1 MKNKKYAVLFDCGR
15 NFIEFGLYEVEAEE
29 ELIRGRVHPIGATI
43 SEVRYTIRK
52 KETYKDFHSAENI
65 ASGIK
70 LVQLIITQNFG
81 KDILQSI
88 FCCIHRVVHGGD
100 KHFYATYDSPQV
112 RVDITEYNKLAPLHN
127 PYNLQGIIEANNI
140 FPQAKHIICF
150 DTAFFQTLPEIVK
163 RYPLP
168 ERLFTHYR
176 IKKYGFHGLSHE
188 YSMLE
193 TAQLLKKKPSEL
205 NIISIHLGAG
215 ASMCAIKKGKA
226 IDISMGFTPTGGL
239 MMTTRCGDIDPEIP
253 IYLQKEGCSATE
265 VEDIILRES
274 GLLGVAQKSFV
285 KDVIENYGK
294 DERCTLAVDMYIL
307 RIKRYI
313 GWYYLELDTNV
324 DAITFTGEIAT
335 EYPIIRQ
342 KVAEELKP
350 LGVKFDKNKNLNL
363 KVDGIF
369 SSKDSKIKLVHVVTN
384 EFLIM
389 LRQAKSLLKK

>member
-1 MKNKKYAVLFDCGR
+1 MKNKTYAVLFDCGR
-15 NFIEFGLYEVEAEE
+15 NFIEFGFYTVDTEE
-29 ELIRGRVHPIGATI
+29 ELIRGRIQHVGATM
-43 SEVRYTIRK
+43 SEVKYTFKR
-52 KETYKDFHSAENI
+52 KETFKDYHSVENI

-70 LVQLIITQNFG
+70 LVQNLIVQNFG
-81 KDILQSI
+81 KEMLEKIG
-88 FCCIHRVVHGGD
+88 FCIHRVVHGGD
-100 KHFYATYDSPQV
+100 KYYSATLDSPQV

-127 PYNLQGIIEANNI
+127 PYNLQGIIEANHV
-140 FPQAKHIICF
+140 FPDAKHIICF
-150 DTAFFQTLPEIVK
+150 DTAFYKTLPEIVR

-168 ERLFTHYR
+168 ERLYTQYK

-193 TAQLLKKKPSEL
+193 TAYLLKKKPQEL

-226 IDISMGFTPTGGL
+226 VDISMGFTPTGGL

-274 GLLGVAQKSFV
+274 GLLGVAQKTFV
-285 KDVIENYGK
+285 KDVFENYTK

-313 GWYYLELDTNV
+313 GWYYLELDTKV
-324 DAITFTGEIAT
+324 DAITFTGEIST
-335 EYPIIRQ
+335 EYPIVRQ

-350 LGVKFDKNKNLNL
+350 IGVKIDKNKNLSL
-363 KVDGIF
+363 KTDGIF

-384 EFLIM
+384 EFVIM
-389 LRQAKSLLKK
+389 LRQAKRLMK